1 VQTFKILLTIAVAL
15 FLQKLLGKYLEF
27 FKYIDLGL
35 LVTVYFSLQR
45 EPLLGMTVG
54 FGAGLGGDIIAG
66 GILGVGGFSKT
77 LIGYII
83 SMASVKLSIEN
94 PLARL
99 AAVALASIANTA
111 LFIGLYQMLEQNQNS
126 GQLIPVVGGWTQL
139 LRTAGWK
146 ALADTLSALVIF
158 IILDRVFSEQAT
170 ARRMAIKRR
179 FYE

>member
-15 FLQKLLGKYLEF
+15 FLQLLLGKYLKF
-27 FKYIDLGL
+27 FKYIDLSL

-45 EPLLGMTVG
+45 EPLLGMMTG
-54 FGAGLGGDIIAG
+54 LAAGLGGDIIAG

-99 AAVALASIANTA
+99 AAVALASIVNTA
-111 LFIGLYQMLEQNQNS
+111 LYIGLYRMLEQNQ
-126 GQLIPVVGGWTQL
+126 IPEHVIPLAGGWTQL

-146 ALADTLSALVIF
+146 SLADTLSAVVIF
-158 IILDRVFSEQAT
+158 IILDRVFYEQAT

>member
-15 FLQKLLGKYLEF
+15 FLQLLLAKYLKF
-27 FKYIDLGL
+27 FKYIDLAL

-45 EPLLGMTVG
+45 EPVLGMVVG
-54 FGAGLGGDIIAG
+54 LGAGLGGDIIAG

-111 LFIGLYQMLEQNQNS
+111 LFIGLYQMLEQNQ
-126 GQLIPVVGGWTQL
+126 IPDRISPLTGSWAQL
-139 LRTAGWK
+139 LRTGGYK
-146 ALADTLSALVIF
+146 ALADTLAAVIIF
-158 IILDRVFSEQAT
+158 IILDRVFYEQAT

>member
-1 VQTFKILLTIAVAL
+1 MQTFKILLTIAVAL
-15 FLQKLLGKYLEF
+15 FLQLLLGKYLAF
-27 FKYIDLGL
+27 FKYIDLAL
-35 LVTVYFSLQR
+35 LITVYFSLQR
-45 EPLLGMTVG
+45 EPLLGMAAG
-54 FGAGLGGDIIAG
+54 LAAGLGGDIIAG

-99 AAVALASIANTA
+99 AAVALASVANTA
-111 LFIGLYQMLEQNQNS
+111 LFIGLYRMLEQNQILPLTGNWS
-126 GQLIPVVGGWTQL
+126 QLA
-139 LRTAGWK
+139 RTAGWK
-146 ALADTLSALVIF
+146 AFADTMAAFVVF
-158 IILDRVFSEQAT
+158 IILDRVFYEQAT

>member
-15 FLQKLLGKYLEF
+15 FLQLLLGKYLPF
-27 FKYIDLGL
+27 FKYIDLSL

-45 EPLLGMTVG
+45 EPVLGMTTG
-54 FGAGLGGDIIAG
+54 LGAGLGGDVIAG

-99 AAVALASIANTA
+99 AAVALASIVNTA
-111 LFIGLYQMLEQNQNS
+111 LFIGLYRMLEQNQ
-126 GQLIPVVGGWTQL
+126 IPNQVTPLVGSWSQVGKM
-139 LRTAGWK
+139 AGWK
-146 ALADTLSALVIF
+146 ALADTLAAIIVF
-158 IILDRVFSEQAT
+158 IILDRVFYEQAT

>member
-1 VQTFKILLTIAVAL
+1 MQTFKILLTIAVAL
-15 FLQKLLGKYLEF
+15 FLQLLLSKFLGF
-27 FKYIDLGL
+27 FKYIDLAL

-45 EPLLGMTVG
+45 EPLLGMVVG
-54 FGAGLGGDIIAG
+54 LAAGLGGDIIAG

-94 PLARL
+94 PFARL

-111 LFIGLYQMLEQNQNS
+111 LFVGLYQMLEQNQIP
-126 GQLIPVVGGWTQL
+126 GQLTAFAGSWTQL
-139 LRTAGWK
+139 LKTAGWK
-146 ALADTLSALVIF
+146 ALADTLAAVVIF
-158 IILDRVFSEQAT
+158 IILDRVFYEQAT

>member
-1 VQTFKILLTIAVAL
+1 VQTFKIFLTIAVAL
-15 FLQKLLGKYLEF
+15 FIQLLLGKYLWF
-27 FKYIDLGL
+27 FKYIDLAL

-45 EPLLGMTVG
+45 EPLLGMMVG
-54 FGAGLGGDIIAG
+54 LGAGLGADIISG

-83 SMASVKLSIEN
+83 SMGSVKLSIEN

-99 AAVALASIANTA
+99 AAVVLASVANTA
-111 LFIGLYQMLEQNQNS
+111 LFVGLYRMLEQNQIPEQVTPLAGS
-126 GQLIPVVGGWTQL
+126 WSQLVKM
-139 LRTAGWK
+139 AGWK
-146 ALADTLSALVIF
+146 ALADTLAAVIVF
-158 IILDRVFSEQAT
+158 IILDRVFYEQAT

>member
-15 FLQKLLGKYLEF
+15 FLQLLLAKYLKF
-27 FKYIDLGL
+27 FKYIDLAL

-45 EPLLGMTVG
+45 EPVLGMVVG
-54 FGAGLGGDIIAG
+54 LAAGLGGDIIAG
-66 GILGVGGFSKT
+66 GIMGVGGFSKT

-111 LFIGLYQMLEQNQNS
+111 LFIGLYKMLEQNQ
-126 GQLIPVVGGWTQL
+126 IPDRISPLTGSWTQL
-139 LRTAGWK
+139 LRTGGSK
-146 ALADTLSALVIF
+146 ALADTLAALIIF
-158 IILDRVFSEQAT
+158 IILDRVFYEQAT

>member
-1 VQTFKILLTIAVAL
+1 LP
-15 FLQKLLGKYLEF
+15 F
-27 FKYIDLGL
+27 FKYIDLSL

-45 EPLLGMTVG
+45 EPLMGMVTG
-54 FGAGLGGDIIAG
+54 LGAGLGGDIIGG

-99 AAVALASIANTA
+99 AAVALASIVNTA
-111 LFIGLYQMLEQNQNS
+111 LFIGLYRMLEQNQ
-126 GQLIPVVGGWTQL
+126 IPNQVIPLVGSWSQVGKM
-139 LRTAGWK
+139 AGWK
-146 ALADTLSALVIF
+146 ALGDTLAAIIIF
-158 IILDRVFSEQAT
+158 IILDRVFYEQAT